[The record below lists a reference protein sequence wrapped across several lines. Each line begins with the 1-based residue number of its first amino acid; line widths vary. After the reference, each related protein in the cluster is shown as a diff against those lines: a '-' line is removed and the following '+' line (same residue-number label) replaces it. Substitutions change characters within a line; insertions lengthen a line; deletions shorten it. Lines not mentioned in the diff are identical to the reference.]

1 MTPLSLPTS
10 FPPTTTNSLLAAGY
24 IEKKNLTNNKANL
37 LLFTCQLAEKAT
49 SK

>member
-10 FPPTTTNSLLAAGY
+10 FPPNSLLAAGY
-24 IEKKNLTNNKANL
+24 IGKKNLTNNKANL

>member
-10 FPPTTTNSLLAAGY
+10 FPPTTNSLLAAGY
-24 IEKKNLTNNKANL
+24 IGKKNLTNNKANL